1 MQILNNQWERVKEW
15 NADSNSDI
23 KIVIK
28 DFLKNSKIENLIV
41 TRGSEGA
48 ILFSHNKKIF

>member
-1 MQILNNQWERVKEW
+1 MR
-15 NADSNSDI
+15 DSNSDI

-28 DFLKNSKIENLIV
+28 FLKNSKIENLIV

-48 ILFSHNKKIF
+48 ILLFSHNKKIF